1 MGSAM
6 ELSEKSFET
15 IGRYVRQN
23 LPGWLQQMELPGRR
37 EWELQLTE
45 RIVRVEEELKAQREL
60 MQQGF
65 AGVEKRLEQ
74 SSRWMAMIAVLV
86 TRVGSMGAWGIFAG

>member
-1 MGSAM
+1 
-6 ELSEKSFET
+6 
-15 IGRYVRQN
+15 
-23 LPGWLQQMELPGRR
+23 
-37 EWELQLTE
+37 
-45 RIVRVEEELKAQREL
+45 VEEELKAQREL